1 MQKVILIVL
10 DGVGCGHA
18 PDAAAYGDAGCNTL
32 GHVLAEC
39 RPALP
44 NLMALGLPAVLGLPS
59 DTPQTG
65 AAGRLIEQ
73 SAGKDT
79 TTGHWELA
87 GLVTRTPFPVFPNG
101 FPKELMQAFETAI
114 GRGTLGNYA
123 SSGTVILEELGAEH
137 LRTGKPI
144 VYTSADSVFQI
155 AAHEGIIPPE
165 DLWGICRQARE
176 LLTGEFA
183 VGRVIARPFVGEVGA
198 FKRTGNRRDFSL
210 EPPADTL
217 LDRLKR
223 AGHAVV
229 GIGKIEDIFAHR
241 GLTASD
247 HASGNEA
254 CLAATLRAM
263 EQPLNGLI
271 FVNLVDFDAVYG
283 HRNDAPGFARA
294 LEAVDRALPEIMA
307 RMGEDDL
314 LLLTADHGCDPTT
327 PGTDH
332 TREKVPL
339 LCWGR
344 RVKPG
349 WLGDRESYADVAATV
364 LARFGLSGGEGRSF
378 GEDLNG

>member
-1 MQKVILIVL
+1 
-10 DGVGCGHA
+10 
-18 PDAAAYGDAGCNTL
+18 
-32 GHVLAEC
+32 
-39 RPALP
+39 
-44 NLMALGLPAVLGLPS
+44 
-59 DTPQTG
+59 
-65 AAGRLIEQ
+65 
-73 SAGKDT
+73 
-79 TTGHWELA
+79 
-87 GLVTRTPFPVFPNG
+87 
-101 FPKELMQAFETAI
+101 
-114 GRGTLGNYA
+114 
-123 SSGTVILEELGAEH
+123 
-137 LRTGKPI
+137 

-165 DLWGICRQARE
+165 ALWGMCRAARA
-176 LLTGEFA
+176 LLTGDFA

-198 FKRTGNRRDFSL
+198 FKRTGNRRDFSV
-210 EPPADTL
+210 EPPADTM

-263 EQPLNGLI
+263 EAPLDGLI
-271 FVNLVDFDAVYG
+271 FVNLVDFDALYG

-294 LEAVDRALPEIMA
+294 LEAVDRALPGIMA

-332 TREKVPL
+332 TREQVPL

-344 RVKPG
+344 RVRPG
-349 WLGDRESYADVAATV
+349 WLGERASFADVAATV
-364 LARFGLSGGEGRSF
+364 LARFGLTGGEGVSF
-378 GEDLNG
+378 ADQRISAP